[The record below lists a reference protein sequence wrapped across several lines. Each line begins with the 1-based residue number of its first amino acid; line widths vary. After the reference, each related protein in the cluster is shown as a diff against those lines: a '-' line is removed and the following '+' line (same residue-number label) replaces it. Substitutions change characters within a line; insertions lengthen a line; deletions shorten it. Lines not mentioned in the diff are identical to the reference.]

1 MSGTYSGGVTTHTRG
16 SAAAREP
23 HSLPVRATARGVR
36 SAWWYTVSAILF
48 FEVVLVL
55 TWTGTLLQGGV
66 QSLAAGAVALGGAL
80 WCASTV
86 PLLSAY
92 RHRTGDP
99 TAVQWRTVLV
109 PILIAVGYGVLAFSL
124 SGLWLLLV
132 VPVAQSLQL
141 LDWPRPVRLRM
152 VLAATAL
159 LACLWVIDANGV
171 VSVSPDNTNGYF
183 ATGFLSAAL
192 PVMTV
197 LSLWWWDVLIALDR
211 ARVSEARLAATQERL
226 SLATD
231 VHDLQG
237 HHLQVVALQLEL
249 TERLLQGN
257 DQAAAL
263 EQLQAARISV
273 DVARQGT
280 RDLATRFRS
289 VPLRDELANARDLL
303 RAAGIAAETVV
314 DSNADDAP
322 ASVFGP
328 VIRETTTNVLRHGGG
343 RHTLLRLARSG
354 DVWRYE
360 ITNDMDG
367 TVDTPRSHQVA
378 PGREHTGLDG
388 LARRAEEVGG
398 TLEVVPGET
407 DFTVIVTVPVSAAVT
422 R

>member
-1 MSGTYSGGVTTHTRG
+1 MTTQTRG
-16 SAAAREP
+16 SEAYEP
-23 HSLPVRATARGVR
+23 RSLPVRATARGVGA
-36 SAWWYTVSAILF
+36 AWWYTVSAIVF
-48 FEVVLVL
+48 FELVLVL
-55 TWTGTLLQGGV
+55 TWTSALVQGGV
-66 QSLAAGAVALGGAL
+66 QSVAAGAVVIGGVL
-80 WCASTV
+80 WCGSTA
-86 PLLSAY
+86 PLLLAY

-99 TAVQWRTVLV
+99 TAVRWRTVLI
-109 PILIAVGYGVLAFSL
+109 PIVIAIGYGVLAFSM
-124 SGLWLLLV
+124 SGLWVLLV
-132 VPVAQSLQL
+132 APVAQSLQL
-141 LDWPRPVRLRM
+141 LDWPGALRLRM

-159 LACLWVIDANGV
+159 LACLCVIDANWV
-171 VSVSPDNTNGYF
+171 VPGLLVSTTTNAYF
-183 ATGFLSAAL
+183 ALGVLSAAL

-226 SLATD
+226 SVATD

-249 TERLLQGN
+249 TERLLLRN

-273 DVARQGT
+273 DEARQGT

-303 RAAGIAAETVV
+303 RAAGIAADTVV
-314 DSNADDAP
+314 GSDADDAP
-322 ASVFGP
+322 AAVFGP

-343 RHTLLRLARSG
+343 GHTTLSLARTG
-354 DVWRYE
+354 NTWQYE
-360 ITNDMDG
+360 ISND
-367 TVDTPRSHQVA
+367 VDASADPPGSPQVV
-378 PGREHTGLDG
+378 PGRERTGLDG

-398 TLEVVPGET
+398 TLEIVPGEK
-407 DFTVIVTVPVSAAVT
+407 DFTVIVSVPVSEGAT